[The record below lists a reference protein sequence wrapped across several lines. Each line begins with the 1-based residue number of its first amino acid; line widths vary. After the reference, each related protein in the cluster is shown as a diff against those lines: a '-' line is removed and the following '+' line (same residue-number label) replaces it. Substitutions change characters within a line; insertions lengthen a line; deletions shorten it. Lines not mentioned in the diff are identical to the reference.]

1 MQLLTAYGTMGCLL
15 TRVVISWLIA
25 VTAIFTLR
33 GDLLAASSSITAG
46 AFASLPVSVRG
57 AGMGGV
63 YTAITTKSG
72 SAYHNPAWMGFADT
86 RSAGISYVDISS
98 LGLVRNIYIDYVQP
112 DRGYGASGLYWNWRG
127 TEVEGPGGI
136 GELGYA
142 ENTFC
147 YALGKRIG
155 QYVAVGVALKGYI
168 ISTDIEDT
176 GGMGGG
182 LDLALYAQ
190 PDPFTTVGLV
200 VRNALSRISWDTGLS
215 DNLPVEIEIGAS
227 YLVLDELLA
236 ASELRFERGD
246 YASFALGGEYA
257 ILPEVFFIRGGLTRR
272 FDRTSPSFGLGFN
285 HQNFRVDYA
294 AEIDAGHAGLGTS
307 HRVGMNL
314 DF

>member
-1 MQLLTAYGTMGCLL
+1 MSCLL
-15 TRVVISWLIA
+15 TRIAVSWLIIAAA
-25 VTAIFTLR
+25 VFTLR
-33 GDLLAASSSITAG
+33 GGLFAASSSITAG

-57 AGMGGV
+57 AGMGGASA
-63 YTAITTKSG
+63 AITTRSG
-72 SAYHNPAWMGFADT
+72 AAYHNPASMGFADT
-86 RSAGISYVDISS
+86 RSAGISYADISS
-98 LGLVRNIYIDYVQP
+98 LGLVRNIYLDYMQP

-155 QYVAVGVALKGYI
+155 QYLAVGVGVKGYI
-168 ISTDIEDT
+168 ISTDIEEA
-176 GGMGGG
+176 GGKGGG
-182 LDLALYAQ
+182 LDLALYVQ

-215 DNLPVEIEIGAS
+215 DNLPVELEIGAS
-227 YLVLDELLA
+227 YLILDELLA
-236 ASELRFERGD
+236 ALELRFERGD

-257 ILPEVFFIRGGLTRR
+257 ILPEVFFVRGGLTRR
-272 FDRTSPSFGLGFN
+272 FDRTSPAFGLGFN
-285 HQNFRVDYA
+285 HPSFRVDYA
-294 AEIDAGHAGLGTS
+294 AEIDSGHAGLGTT
-307 HRVGMNL
+307 HKVGMSL

>member
-1 MQLLTAYGTMGCLL
+1 MVCLL
-15 TRVVISWLIA
+15 TR
-25 VTAIFTLR
+25 TAIPCLVALTAFFALR
-33 GDLLAASSSITAG
+33 DGACAASSSITAG

-57 AGMGGV
+57 AGMGGT
-63 YTAITTKSG
+63 YAAIATKSG
-72 SAYHNPAWMGFADT
+72 AAYHNPAWMGFAET
-86 RSAGISYVDISS
+86 RSAGISYADLSS
-98 LGLVRNIYIDYVQP
+98 LGLVRNIYLDYVQP
-112 DRGYGASGLYWNWRG
+112 DRGFGASGLYWNWRG

-176 GGMGGG
+176 GGKGGG
-182 LDLALYAQ
+182 LDLALYAE

-215 DNLPVEIEIGAS
+215 DNLPVEIEIGVS
-227 YLVLDELLA
+227 YLILDELVA

-257 ILPEVFFIRGGLTRR
+257 ILPEAFFVRGGLTRR

-285 HQNFRVDYA
+285 HKTFRVDYA
-294 AEIDAGHAGLGTS
+294 AEIDSGHAGLGTT
-307 HRVGMNL
+307 HRLAMNL